1 MVNLT
6 EAQINIVLDI
16 IRTGRVELSKDRS
29 PDHITAAAFVFDN
42 GLFHVPL
49 DMVAAAL
56 AGRAIASLPGARR

>member
-1 MVNLT
+1 MVKLT

-16 IRTGRVELSKDRS
+16 IRTGRVELSKDSS

-42 GLFHVPL
+42 GFFHVPL

-56 AGRAIASLPGARR
+56 AGRAALEQEDRR